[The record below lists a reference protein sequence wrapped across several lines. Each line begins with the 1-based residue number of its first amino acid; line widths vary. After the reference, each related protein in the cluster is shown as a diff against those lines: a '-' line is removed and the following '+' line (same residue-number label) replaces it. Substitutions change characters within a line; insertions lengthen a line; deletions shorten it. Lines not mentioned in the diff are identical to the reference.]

1 MDPAMLLR
9 IAILISVT
17 LIVVALGL
25 RYALGDAAY
34 LLHRPSL
41 LVRSLVAMNVIM
53 PLMAVWLVSSFDFKT
68 PVKVAL
74 VALDPTSMKL
84 ACTAQSSFYFGA
96 RSPPSRAVTIRAV
109 ARRLF

>member
-1 MDPAMLLR
+1 MDVPALVIR

-25 RYALGDAAY
+25 RCASGDATY
-34 LLHRPSL
+34 LLHRPRL

-53 PLMAVWLVSSFDFKT
+53 PLLALWLASAFDFKT

-74 VALDPTSMKL
+74 VALAVSPLPPILPGKRLKLTS
-84 ACTAQSSFYFGA
+84 QGYIYGI
-96 RSPPSRAVTIRAV
+96 VV
-109 ARRLF
+109 AAAICSV